1 MFHRQQLQV
10 LSKRME
16 EPRRFIQVIV
26 GPRQVGKTTL
36 VRQFQESA
44 KMPVHYASADESFAA
59 DPVWIEQQWEAARL
73 KWKQSGSPEAI
84 LIIDEIQK
92 INHWSQ
98 AVKLH
103 WDKDSHEKTPLKVV
117 LLGSARLTIQQGLT
131 ESLAGRF
138 ELIPLPHWSLP
149 EMEAAFGFTPEQF
162 TWFGGYPGAAT
173 LIGDPAR
180 WRDYIL
186 HSLIETTISK
196 DILMLTRIDKP
207 ALLKR
212 LFELGCAYA
221 GQIFSYNKM
230 LGQLNEKGSTV
241 TLAHYLNLLDSAGML
256 MGLEKF
262 GRSPLVARA
271 SSPKFQPLNTALIS
285 ANFPMSFEQTQA
297 DATAWGRLVETAIG
311 AHLVN
316 EGRRHGIAVFYWR
329 EGNDEVDFVLEKN
342 GQAIAIEVKSGTHLR
357 VTGMAV
363 FQKNFQ
369 PHKVLMVGKSG
380 VPWQD
385 FLRIS
390 PEDLF

>member
-1 MFHRQQLQV
+1 MFQRHQLQ
-10 LSKRME
+10 LIKKRME
-16 EPRRFIQVIV
+16 EPRQFIQVIE

-36 VRQFQESA
+36 AWQLKDEINI
-44 KMPVHYASADESFAA
+44 PVHYATADESFSQNSI
-59 DPVWIEQQWEAARL
+59 WLEQQWQTARL
-73 KWKQSGSPEAI
+73 KLRQAGSESFI
-84 LIIDEIQK
+84 LILDEIQK
-92 INHWSQ
+92 INNWSQ
-98 AVKLH
+98 VVKTHL
-103 WDKDSHEKTPLKVV
+103 DNDTDEKIQLKVI
-117 LLGSARLTIQQGLT
+117 LLGSSRLTIQRELN
-131 ESLAGRF
+131 ESLADK
-138 ELIPLPHWSLP
+138 IQVVPLSHWSLP

-162 TWFGGYPGAAT
+162 AWFGGYPGAAA
-173 LIGDPAR
+173 LIGEPAR

-241 TLAHYLNLLDSAGML
+241 TLAQYLNLLDSAGML
-256 MGLEKF
+256 TGLEKF
-262 GRSPLVARA
+262 GRSPLIARA

-285 ANFPMSFEQTQA
+285 ANSSTTFQETLA
-297 DATAWGRLVETAIG
+297 DATAWGRLVETAVG

-316 EGRRHGIAVFYWR
+316 EGRRQGIQVFYWR

-342 GQAIAIEVKSGTHLR
+342 QKVIGLEVKSGTHLR
-357 VTGMAV
+357 ATGMAV

-390 PEDLF
+390 PADLF